1 MRKRPAARSFLIP
14 LGGRTAYCVGLGAL
28 SIAALSGCENL
39 PAIGDA
45 KIDAV
50 SSAMNNASAAPG
62 QPGCKPLAGNSNTKN
77 AVIGAAGGAVA
88 GGIIGSQM
96 TKTASV
102 GARNGALLGAVGGA
116 LAGSQFNKLIG
127 VSEQPDGS
135 VKLNIPGSVMF
146 RSGSAE
152 ISPQFG
158 TTLDSVGK
166 TVREYCG
173 LTATVIGHTD
183 NVGNADLNQRLS
195 VERANSV
202 VSYLKSQGVQP
213 ERVRAEGRGMNE
225 PIASNTSDAG
235 RAQNRRVEV
244 YVRQSNQ

>member
-1 MRKRPAARSFLIP
+1 MNTSTLTQARFGHTRRSLWLAAS
-14 LGGRTAYCVGLGAL
+14 L
-28 SIAALSGCENL
+28 STAALTGCENL
-39 PAIGDA
+39 PAIGDS
-45 KIDAV
+45 KVDAV
-50 SSAMNNASAAPG
+50 SSAMNNASATPG

-88 GGIIGSQM
+88 GGIIGSQT

-116 LAGSQFNKLIG
+116 LVGSQYNKMIG
-127 VSEQPDGS
+127 VSEQADGS

-183 NVGNADLNQRLS
+183 NVGSADLNQRLS
-195 VERANSV
+195 IERANSV
-202 VSYLKSQGVQP
+202 VNYLKSQGVQP
-213 ERVRAEGRGMNE
+213 DQVRAEGRGMNE
-225 PIASNTSDAG
+225 PIASNTSDSG

-244 YVRQSNQ
+244 YVRQSSQ